1 MATFIN
7 RIEDRA
13 TLAGIERN
21 TKQSLEWFRKEIQNI
36 KTVPSRPK
44 LMADENLDYTNKPL
58 IGRMF
63 MYVYVLTEK
72 LVV

>member
-21 TKQSLEWFRKEIQNI
+21 TKQSLDWFRKEIQNI
-36 KTVPSRPK
+36 KMPSRP
-44 LMADENLDYTNKPL
+44 
-58 IGRMF
+58 
-63 MYVYVLTEK
+63 
-72 LVV
+72 

>member
-21 TKQSLEWFRKEIQNI
+21 TKESLEWFRKEIQNI
-36 KTVPSRPK
+36 QMPSRP
-44 LMADENLDYTNKPL
+44 D
-58 IGRMF
+58 
-63 MYVYVLTEK
+63 VYVS
-72 LVV
+72 V

>member
-21 TKQSLEWFRKEIQNI
+21 TKESLEWFRKEIQNI
-36 KTVPSRPK
+36 KTFPSRKK
-44 LMADENLDYTNKPL
+44 LLAAIDWP
-58 IGRMF
+58 
-63 MYVYVLTEK
+63 YVYVYL
-72 LVV
+72 